1 MKPSVILIEFNELC
15 PSLMGRFLGARKL
28 PNFQRLHDQAQVYVT
43 DAEEEAPNLE
53 PWIQWVTVHSGMS
66 YREHQVFHLAD
77 GHTLRE
83 KCVWD
88 VLSAHGYRVW
98 VCGSMNIRYDQPIK
112 GLVMP
117 DPWVSAVAP
126 SDPGL
131 VPYMKFVQR
140 HVQEHTNESV
150 PLSAA
155 DYARFGLFM
164 ATHGLSFGTVCGVLK
179 QLLLERD
186 DHDRWKRAVILDRLQ
201 FDVFAHY
208 YRKLKPHFSS
218 FFLNSTAHFQ
228 HLYWRN
234 LEPDQFLVKPTASE
248 QAEYKGA
255 ILFGYQEMDRLL
267 GYFFELADRDTTLIL
282 CTGLSQ
288 QPCLKYES
296 EGGKLLYRPRDFTRF
311 IAFTGIGAPA
321 EIVPVMSECFNMR
334 FGSERSAAV
343 ARERLAQLRIN
354 GAQALFVEQRG
365 DSLYAGCRVKK
376 PVPEDAVL
384 SLEVSGRSAPFF
396 DYFYRVDGM
405 KSGMHHPDGI
415 LWIQRPDRKHRVH
428 PEKVP
433 LTAIAPLILD
443 MFSVAKPESMLAK
456 PSVSLAGIGAS

>member
-15 PSLMGRFLGARKL
+15 PSLMGRFLGTRKL

-98 VCGSMNIRYDQPIK
+98 VCGSMNIRYDQPIN

-117 DPWVSAVAP
+117 DPWVSAVTP

-131 VPYMKFVQR
+131 APYMKFVQR

-155 DYARFGLFM
+155 DCARFGHFM
-164 ATHGLSFGTVCGVLK
+164 ATHGLSFGTVCGILK

-208 YRKLKPHFSS
+208 YRKLKPHFST

-234 LEPDQFLVKPTASE
+234 LEPDQFLVKSTASE
-248 QAEYKGA
+248 QAEYEGA

-282 CTGLSQ
+282 CTALSQ
-288 QPCLKYES
+288 QPCLKYEDD
-296 EGGKLLYRPRDFTRF
+296 GGKLFYRLRDFGRF
-311 IAFTGIGAPA
+311 VAFTGIRGHS
-321 EIVPVMSECFNMR
+321 EIVPVMSDCFNIR
-334 FGSERSAAV
+334 FESESSATT
-343 ARERLAQLRIN
+343 AREQLARFRVD
-354 GAQALFVEQRG
+354 GTAAFFVEQRG
-365 DSLYAGCRVKK
+365 ASLYSGCRIRKL
-376 PVPEDAVL
+376 VPKDAVL
-384 SLEVSGRSAPFF
+384 LSDGSGPSAL
-396 DYFYRVDGM
+396 FYDHFYKIDGV

-433 LTAIAPLILD
+433 LTTIAPLILD